1 MTIAN
6 HKCLSFVSFLVLVS
20 IEKTY
25 LSRFVRNTPLRVVF
39 WTGFS
44 MFGNVMKH
52 CLSFDIFRITVGT
65 TVLRSKYYKEGPVVY
80 QLYTFPT
87 PCVLYPSDLRYC
99 GAVASPRGRPYGWL
113 PNMVSCWIPVTIET
127 LLNLCNSDLFCS
139 HISPISK
146 RTAFI

>member
-52 CLSFDIFRITVGT
+52 CLSFDIFQDYCWYYSPKKQVLQGRSGCLSTLYLSYTVCSVSKWLEVLWRCSFTQRKTVRLITKYGL
-65 TVLRSKYYKEGPVVY
+65 VLNTCNHRDAIESLQQWPFLFTYKSY
-80 QLYTFPT
+80 
-87 PCVLYPSDLRYC
+87 
-99 GAVASPRGRPYGWL
+99 
-113 PNMVSCWIPVTIET
+113 
-127 LLNLCNSDLFCS
+127 
-139 HISPISK
+139 
-146 RTAFI
+146 